1 MATIY
6 QRPLFVKERKPTTA
20 TMLVRNGGERGRMG
34 EKSSSGPTRAD
45 IQREFNE
52 RITAE
57 LRVRFSA
64 TCATSKVCAECDSFY
79 VPDSRTAHGLCH
91 FCTEALVLR

>member
-6 QRPLFVKERKPTTA
+6 QRPLFVKERKPT
-20 TMLVRNGGERGRMG
+20 G
-34 EKSSSGPTRAD
+34 SSGPTRAD

-79 VPDSRTAHGLCH
+79 VPDARTPHGLCH
-91 FCTEALVLR
+91 FCTEALALR